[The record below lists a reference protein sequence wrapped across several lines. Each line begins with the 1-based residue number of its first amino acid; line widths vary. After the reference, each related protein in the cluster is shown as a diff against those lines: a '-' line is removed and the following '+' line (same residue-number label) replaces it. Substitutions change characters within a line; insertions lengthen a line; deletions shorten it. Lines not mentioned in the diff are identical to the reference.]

1 MRTSDDVLY
10 LEHIRECIERIES
23 YLVDLDDGVDFFSD
37 LKTQDAVLRNLQ
49 IMAEST
55 QRLSSELKATQPDIA
70 WSYIAG
76 FRNVLVHDYLGVNIS
91 TVWRIIRNDLPVL
104 KQAVLELL
112 NT

>member
-1 MRTSDDVLY
+1 MKSPDDVLY
-10 LEHIRECIERIES
+10 LEHIRECIERIEA
-23 YLVDLDDGVDFFSD
+23 YLADLDDGVDFFSD

-76 FRNVLVHDYLGVNIS
+76 FRNVLVHDYLGVNVT
-91 TVWRIIRNDLPVL
+91 TVWRIILNDLPIL
-104 KQAVLELL
+104 KRAVIEMLGA
-112 NT
+112 